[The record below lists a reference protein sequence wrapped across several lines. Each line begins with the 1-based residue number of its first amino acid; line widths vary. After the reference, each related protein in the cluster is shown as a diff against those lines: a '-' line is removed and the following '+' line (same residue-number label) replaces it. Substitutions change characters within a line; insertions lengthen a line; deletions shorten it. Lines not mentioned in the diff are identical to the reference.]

1 MKVNLTISQLYYN
14 VSILNFF
21 FRTQAKNDF
30 NKLFESVNESEQT
43 VFEAIENY
51 SDDLDEIEE
60 LFYNDSIEEICEQ
73 LRLTLIEEDEQNDRN
88 TL

>member
-21 FRTQAKNDF
+21 FRTQAQNDF

-73 LRLTLIEEDEQNDRN
+73 LRLTLIEEDEQND
-88 TL
+88 